1 MSLREKLERLDSPMG
16 PPKESAQSF
25 IQVRA
30 ADGPNGIA
38 RGPFPGPPP
47 PMATGVTAFPNEI
60 AVAATW
66 DRDLAAGFG
75 RPWQRSGEAKVCLKS
90 SGPR

>member
-1 MSLREKLERLDSPMG
+1 MSLQEKLQRLDGPMG
-16 PPKESAQSF
+16 PQKEAGQSF
-25 IQVRA
+25 FQVRA

-66 DRDLAAGFG
+66 DRDVAAGSG
-75 RPWQRSGEAKVCLKS
+75 RPWLRSGVVKDCLKS